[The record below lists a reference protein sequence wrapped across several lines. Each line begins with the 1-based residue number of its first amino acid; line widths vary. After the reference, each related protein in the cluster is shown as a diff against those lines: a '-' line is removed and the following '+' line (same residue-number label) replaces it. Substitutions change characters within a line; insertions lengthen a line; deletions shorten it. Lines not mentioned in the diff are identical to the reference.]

1 MQPSDLTIYAVGMP
15 HLPIRYES
23 ASTLIPLCAHA
34 SSISDDDR
42 QRLTAEGWLFDD
54 TGTNISSLNPWWG
67 ELTAIY
73 WLLNNVDSPL
83 LGNAQYRRY
92 WQEDAIAASDESV
105 LYVTETCTF
114 GCSLATQFCGGHS
127 FRGIEMTMAA
137 AERGTLPFSA
147 AEMSAIWQQNNFYG
161 GPMIRGP
168 LKHYKAF
175 MNIFFDCLWPVWEQN
190 KEEIKTLTGYDQRA
204 MAFMGERLMAGII
217 LMRDKFLPDVPM
229 LCAPLHFIP

>member
-1 MQPSDLTIYAVGMP
+1 MLPKDLTIYAVGMP

-23 ASTLIPLCAHA
+23 AATLVPVCAHA
-34 SSISDDDR
+34 SSISDHDR
-42 QRLTAEGWLFDD
+42 KRLGDEGWLFDD

-83 LGNAQYRRY
+83 IGNAQYRRY
-92 WQEDAIAASDESV
+92 WDEEAIAASDENV

-114 GCSLATQFCGGHS
+114 GCSLATQFRGGHS
-127 FRGIEMTMAA
+127 FRGIEMTMEA

-147 AEMSAIWQQNNFYG
+147 SEMISIWQQPHFYG

-175 MNIFFDCLWPVWEQN
+175 MNLFFDCLWPIWEQN
-190 KEEIKTLTGYDQRA
+190 EEEIKTLTGYDQRA

-217 LMRDKFLPDVPM
+217 LLRAKFLPDIPM